1 MDSGTIL
8 IASFMIFSMGRTT
21 ASGLNFD
28 PSFLMKKKGSKA
40 FFLLP
45 LLIDKVPSCRP
56 ERKALSGSSPITL
69 GLGAN
74 QEEAGRLSPT
84 AEISSRKNELAD
96 LRE

>member
-56 ERKALSGSSPITL
+56 ERKALSGITL

-74 QEEAGRLSPT
+74 QEEAGLSPT